1 MFLLVNF
8 IQGWFHGAYLEIFA
22 LTLFS
27 ALAPCVVKDLTEPAA
42 HVFLGVSLKQTDE
55 ELVSST
61 QTFYI

>member
-22 LTLFS
+22 WTLFS
-27 ALAPCVVKDLTEPAA
+27 ALAPRVFKDLTELAA
-42 HVFLGVSLKQTDE
+42 HVFLGVSFKQTDE